1 MKIYKKKKK
10 ALIFGVTGQDGSYLS
25 RLLLKKGYIVYG
37 IKRKSSSI
45 NTSRIDDIYEDIN
58 EAKNFILLYGDLSD
72 SSSVNKLIISIMPD
86 EIYNLAAQSHVAV
99 SFELPEYT
107 SDINALGVLRILETI
122 KNIQHQKK
130 IKFYQ
135 AGTSEMFG
143 SSLPPQNE
151 NTIFSPQSPYAIS
164 KVFAHQMTINY
175 RESYKMFAC
184 NGILFNHESPV
195 RGETF
200 VTQKI
205 IQGLWKIKNNQLKTL
220 YLGNLYAKR
229 DWGHAEDYVLAI
241 WKIMQAKKP
250 EDYVVSTGS
259 QITVK
264 DFIQK
269 VATKLS
275 LELNWVGQGL
285 NERALYKNKVIIKVS
300 KRYFR
305 PLEVN
310 SLMGDS
316 TKILTKLGWKP
327 RYKIEALIDDMINKL
342 NETK

>member
-1 MKIYKKKKK
+1 M
-10 ALIFGVTGQDGSYLS
+10 
-25 RLLLKKGYIVYG
+25 
-37 IKRKSSSI
+37 
-45 NTSRIDDIYEDIN
+45 
-58 EAKNFILLYGDLSD
+58 
-72 SSSVNKLIISIMPD
+72 
-86 EIYNLAAQSHVAV
+86 
-99 SFELPEYT
+99 
-107 SDINALGVLRILETI
+107 
-122 KNIQHQKK
+122 
-130 IKFYQ
+130 
-135 AGTSEMFG
+135 
-143 SSLPPQNE
+143 
-151 NTIFSPQSPYAIS
+151 
-164 KVFAHQMTINY
+164 
-175 RESYKMFAC
+175 
-184 NGILFNHESPV
+184 
-195 RGETF
+195 
-200 VTQKI
+200 
-205 IQGLWKIKNNQLKTL
+205 WKIKNSQLKTL

-327 RYKIEALIDDMINKL
+327 RYKVEALIDDMINKL
-342 NETK
+342 NETE

>member
-250 EDYVVSTGS
+250 EDYVVSTGT

-269 VATKLS
+269 VAKKLS

-327 RYKIEALIDDMINKL
+327 RYKVEALIDDMINKL
-342 NETK
+342 NETE

>member
-250 EDYVVSTGS
+250 EDYVVSTGT

-269 VATKLS
+269 VAKKLS

-285 NERALYKNKVIIKVS
+285 NEKALYKNKVIIKVS

-327 RYKIEALIDDMINKL
+327 RYKVEALIDDMINKL

>member
-1 MKIYKKKKK
+1 MQSSKKKI

-25 RLLLKKGYIVYG
+25 RLLLSKNYQVHGV
-37 IKRKSSSI
+37 KRRSSSL
-45 NTSRIDDIYEDIN
+45 NTDRIDDIYEDIN

-250 EDYVVSTGS
+250 EDYVVSTGT

-269 VATKLS
+269 VAKKLS

-327 RYKIEALIDDMINKL
+327 RYKVEALIDDMINKL
-342 NETK
+342 NETE